1 MKARVVPGTGL
12 PPLTYA
18 ALVAL
23 SVVLFLF
30 WGGPLWRATAST
42 SHVMR
47 FVVSY
52 AAVIP
57 LAVLALRL
65 YRRLTL
71 SNVAATTGTAW
82 ALKLVITSVLYI
94 AIARGTS
101 AKLVAVQAPSAPTLA
116 ATRAVDEYRA
126 APAGFAAGDIR
137 GTVTQG
143 GAPVAFAVVAIDQPR
158 AGRAQAAPG
167 TADLVI
173 TRARYAEPLYVAH
186 STDEVRVASR
196 DGVLHTIHL
205 RELGKSVEN
214 RPLPPGAAPSVLPPL
229 AVGLYHLA
237 CDNHLGESTWL
248 LVVDH
253 PYVTRTDAAGR
264 FAFAGAPAGDARLA
278 ALAPAGGG
286 LARASVSVHVL
297 PAAATEVAIELTT
310 NPSTPGELRN

>member
-57 LAVLALRL
+57 LAVIVLRL

-101 AKLVAVQAPSAPTLA
+101 AKLIAVQAPTATTLA
-116 ATRAVDEYRA
+116 AAPVVDEYRA
-126 APAGFAAGDIR
+126 APAGFAAGDLR
-137 GTVTQG
+137 GVVTQG

-158 AGRAQAAPG
+158 AGRALAAAG
-167 TADLVI
+167 AVDLVI
-173 TRARYAEPLYVAH
+173 ARSRYAEPLYVAH

-196 DGVLHTIHL
+196 DGVLHTIHV

-229 AVGLYHLA
+229 AAGLFHLA
-237 CDNHLGESTWL
+237 CDNHPGESTRL

-253 PYVTRTDAAGR
+253 PYVTRADAAGR
-264 FAFAGAPAGDARLA
+264 FAFVGAPAGDARLIA
-278 ALAPAGGG
+278 FAPVGDG
-286 LARASVSVHVL
+286 LARGSAPVHVL
-297 PAAATEVAIELTT
+297 FAAATETAIELTT
-310 NPSTPGELRN
+310 IPSTPGELRN